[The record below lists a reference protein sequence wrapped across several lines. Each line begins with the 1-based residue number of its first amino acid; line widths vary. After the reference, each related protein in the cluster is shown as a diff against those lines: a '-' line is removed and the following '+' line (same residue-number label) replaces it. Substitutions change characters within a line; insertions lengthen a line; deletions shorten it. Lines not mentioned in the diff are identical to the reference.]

1 VKDLADAHVKGMN
14 NLFINPIVDQINL
27 GTEHGAT
34 VLEVI
39 KACEEATERTIEYE
53 VQEKREG
60 DPAILVADNGKAR
73 DLLFWTPKASLFDCV
88 SDAWRWH
95 LGTANNR

>member
-1 VKDLADAHVKGMN
+1 MN
-14 NLFINPIVDQINL
+14 HLFHDPIADQINL
-27 GTEHGAT
+27 GTEQGAT

-39 KACEEATERTIEYE
+39 KACEQATGRPIEYDVE
-53 VQEKREG
+53 EKREG
-60 DPAILVADNGKAR
+60 DPATLIADNSKAR
-73 DLLFWTPKASLFDCV
+73 ALLSWTPKASLFDCV